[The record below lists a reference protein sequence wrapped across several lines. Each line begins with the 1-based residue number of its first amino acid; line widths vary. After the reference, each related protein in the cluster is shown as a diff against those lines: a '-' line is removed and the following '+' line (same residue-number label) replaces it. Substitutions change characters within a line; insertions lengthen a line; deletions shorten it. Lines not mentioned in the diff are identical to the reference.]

1 MKPFL
6 WPSLALSA
14 FVLVACQPADPVQ
27 QAAVKLKPAIDAY
40 IYAWNTGDVDTL
52 DTVCDRSIVRYEW
65 AIPTISLDSLKQ
77 LIKTERIILSDLKMS
92 IDEEFYVGDH
102 AFLRYTVSGKNTGAG
117 SFPPTGKSFRMSG
130 MSLFRF
136 AGSKIA
142 EVRSGLDA
150 YGFFDQ
156 LGFKLVHP
164 AK

>member
-1 MKPFL
+1 MKIIIFL
-6 WPSLALSA
+6 TLALGT
-14 FVLVACQPADPVQ
+14 FVLVACEPADPIQ

-65 AIPTISLDSLKQ
+65 SIPTISLDSLKQ
-77 LIKTERIILSDLKMS
+77 LIRTERITLSDLKMS
-92 IDEEFYVGDH
+92 IDEEFYVGHH
-102 AFLRYTVSGKNTGAG
+102 AFLRYTVSGKNSGA
-117 SFPPTGKSFRMSG
+117 SFPPAGKSFRMSG
-130 MSLFRF
+130 MSLFLF
-136 AGSKIA
+136 TGNKIT